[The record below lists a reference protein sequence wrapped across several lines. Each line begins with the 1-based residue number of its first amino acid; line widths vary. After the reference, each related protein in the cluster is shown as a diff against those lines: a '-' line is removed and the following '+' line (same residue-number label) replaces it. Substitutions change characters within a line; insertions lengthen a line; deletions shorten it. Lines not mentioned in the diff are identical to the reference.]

1 VAQRGNIRT
10 HLAGL
15 GRALAEAAWDA
26 LCRIGDDLRDAASR
40 GPREFFRRC
49 GVLAARAGG
58 WAAATALAFVL
69 AGAVIAAHV
78 AGGWS
83 RGFLVFCLL
92 FAAPIA
98 LVWLTPLGKRRGV
111 ATAWS
116 VLVIIVIV
124 IGGGGR
130 SVGGAVRRRGDWFLG
145 QRTDT
150 TANLWRGAI
159 GATGWMLEWFVVPP
173 AMQSHTLP
181 LAETPQFYGPWRDGE
196 PPYEPEPV
204 VLRWVHPLPVAQRT
218 LPAFE
223 SRRFGA
229 VRPQPRPWEC
239 ELGHC
244 GVDLAAPMGEL
255 VVAVADGVVERVE
268 RNAAAG
274 GNAGRYVRV
283 AHLDG
288 TVVTRYIHLD
298 TIRRELHPGR
308 HVVAGELLGTVGRTG
323 VRENFPHL
331 HFGLSLRAADGSER
345 YIDPEPFLRAWELG
359 SAAPRAAMPPAM
371 IAFN

>member
-1 VAQRGNIRT
+1 VAQRGTIRT

-26 LCRIGDDLRDAASR
+26 ICAVADDVRDAASR

-49 GVLAARAGG
+49 GVLVARAGG
-58 WAAATALAFVL
+58 WVAATALAFVL

-78 AGGWS
+78 AGGFS

-98 LVWLTPLGKRRGV
+98 LVWLTPLGRRRGV

-116 VLVIIVIV
+116 LTLILLLVVA
-124 IGGGGR
+124 GGR
-130 SVGGAVRRRGDWFLG
+130 SVGGAVRRHGDWWLG

-150 TANLWRGAI
+150 AAHVWRGAI
-159 GATGWMLEWFVVPP
+159 TGTGELLEWFTLPD
-173 AMQSHTLP
+173 AMQTHTLP
-181 LAETPQFYGPWRDGE
+181 LAEAPPFYGPWRDGE
-196 PPYEPEPV
+196 TPYPPEPV
-204 VLRWVHPLPVAQRT
+204 VVRWVHPLPDGQRT
-218 LPAFE
+218 LPSFE

-255 VVAVADGVVERVE
+255 VVAVADGVIERVE

-283 AHLDG
+283 AHCDG

-308 HVVAGELLGTVGRTG
+308 HVSAGEPLGTVGRTG
-323 VRENFPHL
+323 VVENFPHL

-345 YIDPEPFLRAWELG
+345 YVDPEPFLRKWE
-359 SAAPRAAMPPAM
+359 SSSDPPRGAMPPAM
-371 IAFN
+371 IALN